1 LSICVG
7 TSTAVV
13 NQQDGS
19 QTLRSIYQ

>member
-1 LSICVG
+1 LSICVS